1 MTNSD
6 EEEDTI
12 FIGCMTVQ
20 MGLWNPKNIVPG
32 CVVKHCCECNTD
44 IHVSPSSQK
53 LLAEKPDVKVICV
66 PCMMKQLIVAEAKE
80 TKEEVKW
87 MGAVPG
93 SIEEAKEHIRRI
105 KEEKKKP

>member
-53 LLAEKPDVKVICV
+53 PDVKVICV
-66 PCMMKQLIVAEAKE
+66 PCMMKQAKE